1 MTLFDIHN
9 LNLNFQKGWGGEDD
23 DMEARLSGEKIGFE
37 RPSMKIA
44 RFTMIKHASRFKNPQ
59 RRKLLKQAK
68 TRYQKDGLNSV
79 EYKLKNIIDYKYYTH
94 LFIDV
99 GDPPEYILK
108 LLNPKKIEDNS
119 TTTYSN
125 IQTPKYL

>member
-1 MTLFDIHN
+1 M
-9 LNLNFQKGWGGEDD
+9 
-23 DMEARLSGEKIGFE
+23 
-37 RPSMKIA
+37 
-44 RFTMIKHASRFKNPQ
+44 
-59 RRKLLKQAK
+59 KQAK